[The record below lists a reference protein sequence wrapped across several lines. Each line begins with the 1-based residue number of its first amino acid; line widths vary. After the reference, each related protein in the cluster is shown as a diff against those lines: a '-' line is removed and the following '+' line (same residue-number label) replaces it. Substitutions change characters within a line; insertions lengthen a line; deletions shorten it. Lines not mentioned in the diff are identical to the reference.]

1 MEMLEELEKDFN
13 TLANKIDFKNYDP
26 LDPNFMKASV
36 VGLMWLVGGKLCRG
50 NDIEEELEGAENY
63 FHMYEESGD
72 PDYKEM
78 SLDEL
83 KHAGILLKK
92 HMANSYGTEREALS
106 ELESKRKHMVST
118 VTTAAV
124 PMKNMLPS

>member
-92 HMANSYGTEREALS
+92 HMRLMLIIIPKKSI
-106 ELESKRKHMVST
+106 KRLRAKMSRLMVLMS
-118 VTTAAV
+118 
-124 PMKNMLPS
+124 MLF